1 MVFLFFFLVNNQTKR
16 TAKKSSLSE
25 STSLNPK
32 WETIGG
38 TVGQG
43 RGQVDI
49 EREKD
54 NI

>member
-1 MVFLFFFLVNNQTKR
+1 MVFLFFFLVYHQTKR

-25 STSLNPK
+25 SASLNPK

-38 TVGQG
+38 TAGQG
-43 RGQVDI
+43 RGQADI